1 MRILV
6 DENIPNVTIE
16 YLRSVGHDV
25 LLLRGTSAQVMTD
38 EALWRRHSVS
48 GGWWLVPTREFV
60 AHRSEKHCGLLIVRF
75 RQPNEQKIHMRITRA
90 MTQFEEQAWPGL
102 LVVMRDRT
110 QSVWRAK

>member
-25 LLLRGTSAQVMTD
+25 LLLRGTSAQGMTD
-38 EALWRRHSVS
+38 EALWAQAQRERRLVVS
-48 GGWWLVPTREFV
+48 TDKGFV
-60 AHRSEKHCGLLIVRF
+60 AHRSEKHCGLLIVRL